1 MDIVYAMTHHVYDW
15 ILPSLRSLKATN
27 PDAHVYILAEDDE
40 LPIKL
45 PMPATVINVSGQK
58 WFIPDGPNYNC
69 SFKYINLVKVR
80 YPTILK
86 NLDRVIHLDI
96 DTIVCD
102 RLDEMWNID
111 LDGKWFA
118 MCAEEIQRFYRPFG
132 PDYYNAGVM
141 VLNLKQ
147 MREDGIEQPMQDY
160 LNTVEG
166 PWADQDAWN
175 KFGVE
180 HDKIVRMPLR
190 WNENMSTGKTNHP
203 GIVHFVGI
211 RDWFTRFDMPRV
223 AYLNAYRKE

>member
-1 MDIVYAMTHHVYDW
+1 MNIVYAMTHHVYDW

-27 PDAHVYILAEDDE
+27 PDAKVYILAEDDK
-40 LPIKL
+40 LPIAL
-45 PMPATVINVSGQK
+45 PMPATVINVRDQQ
-58 WFIPDGPNYNC
+58 WFPPNGPNYNC

-86 NLDRVIHLDI
+86 DLDKVIHLDI
-96 DTIVCD
+96 DTIICD

-111 LDGKWFA
+111 LEGKWFA
-118 MCAEEIQRFYRPFG
+118 MCAEERQTFYRPFG
-132 PDYYNAGVM
+132 PDYYNAGIM

-147 MREDGIEQPMQDY
+147 MRNDGIEQPMQDY

-175 KFGVE
+175 KFGIE
-180 HDKIVRMPLR
+180 NGKIVRMPLR
-190 WNENMSTGKTNHP
+190 WNENMSTGTTDNP
-203 GIVHFVGI
+203 GIVHFCGI
-211 RDWFTRFDMPRV
+211 KNWFTRFNMPRI